1 LALFDRLK
9 YDPVNDS
16 ELVWKYPSDQI
27 TLGSQLLVNTSQ
39 EAIFR
44 KNGKNVDIFE
54 PGNHTLSTSNLPV
67 LSTIINLPF
76 GGQTPFSAEVWFV
89 NKTPKRDLKWG
100 TSSPIPLIDPK
111 YNMPV
116 NIRAFGQWGIEITDA
131 ILFVDQMVG
140 AKSLAESD
148 QIYEY
153 FRGELIQ
160 DVSEIISQ
168 DIASG
173 VASIFNIN
181 AALSSISKRV
191 SEIFNARLRKYGIN
205 LTNFSLDRINL
216 PQEEMQKIQE
226 IMLKRM
232 EVEQLGSVNVTNEY
246 ATVKTFDIL
255 NNFFSFKKNNFEI
268 LAKLKLDK
276 INPRNKNLYNIGGFV
291 NFAKDRVSATIHYDN
306 SSRIAPYNIML
317 FKNYKIEF
325 NLYGEY
331 KIFSVNQKF
340 WKEKITRYSYPL
352 LVKKGKFYKINLID
366 KLIGTFIKSN
376 VMTKDINKG
385 INCFEVILA
394 SMISSKINSPLSF
407 NNMSESIR
415 KYKFFNKNILIT

>member
-255 NNFFSFKKNNFEI
+255 NNAANNQSGGVMPI
-268 LAKLKLDK
+268 IAQMGMGNALANTASEKMSGQSDANNLESKLKKLKGLLDS
-276 INPRNKNLYNIGGFV
+276 G
-291 NFAKDRVSATIHYDN
+291 
-306 SSRIAPYNIML
+306 
-317 FKNYKIEF
+317 
-325 NLYGEY
+325 
-331 KIFSVNQKF
+331 
-340 WKEKITRYSYPL
+340 
-352 LVKKGKFYKINLID
+352 
-366 KLIGTFIKSN
+366 
-376 VMTKDINKG
+376 
-385 INCFEVILA
+385 
-394 SMISSKINSPLSF
+394 
-407 NNMSESIR
+407 
-415 KYKFFNKNILIT
+415 LITQEDYEKKKTKFLEDF